1 MKNCSIITSLAIVA
15 LVLFGSSMAWAQSS
29 GNFVATV
36 DNTVCSIN
44 TTNGALIPPPPSSGN
59 LLFTGPG
66 GGSMKAIIKL
76 PNSSPGLLVT
86 PSLVT
91 GMYTSSGNFLS
102 GGSGISQTAGI
113 VVVVTDTLGSN
124 TVTLTPNQT
133 CVDTS
138 PAGATTCTPTSTDPN
153 CKCGVVYD
161 ERFQQLCAGCGFF
174 SFSFDKLVLSTM
186 AAHSFNFTEGNVPGG
201 IHTVKVNWYFGC
213 DSGGTG
219 TLHTNGPN
227 GCMST
232 FTPNTAAAC
241 AGPGTLTVQQ
251 VQNFEHDSQIQTTG
265 P

>member
-91 GMYTSSGNFLS
+91 GMYTSSGSAFS
-102 GGSGISQTAGI
+102 GGIPQTAAI

-124 TVTLTPNQT
+124 TVTLTPDQT

-138 PAGATTCTPTSTDPN
+138 TAGTTTCTPTSTDPN

-161 ERFQQLCAGCGFF
+161 ERFQQLTAFF
-174 SFSFDKLVLSTM
+174 GSGSFDHLILSTM

-219 TLHTNGPN
+219 TLHTAQ
-227 GCMST
+227 CMST

-251 VQNFEHDSQIQTTG
+251 VQHFEHDSQIQTTG